1 MLSHPARTNSSSEP
15 ITCELINSMTIR
27 IIKIALKIT
36 LQILPVTTHRKKFF
50 HYQLLKEADQ
60 IHRLKEAS

>member
-1 MLSHPARTNSSSEP
+1 
-15 ITCELINSMTIR
+15 MTIR
-27 IIKIALKIT
+27 RIKIALKIT

-60 IHRLKEAS
+60 IHRLKEAL